1 MEGPVPFFLGEFFLG
16 EGCRRAA
23 HGRRARRIAANIA
36 KLPELLGGLSRKLT
50 SLRLSIAALM
60 AASGAGTITHR

>member
-36 KLPELLGGLSRKLT
+36 KLPELLGARTDSGTAHPEPRQSRPD
-50 SLRLSIAALM
+50 R
-60 AASGAGTITHR
+60 